1 MPVLNKDQCYLQQP
15 ERLEITVPQDLRADW
30 LADFAEHI
38 ALRLKLDNIK
48 KVEQYFNHETEEW
61 ILLTQKEMFL
71 KELNRHAGPASTLSS
86 KPELLESLSKLY
98 CVFIDPKTKDP
109 KKYMIAKR
117 IYEDVINC
125 SPGFADRVKFTTLIL
140 NVPLNLEELLAQ
152 VRFNLVDTIAS
163 IVAAGNAQGVHVHNR
178 FFEVAQSCGYGVWRI
193 NGKDA
198 YLHTGSSNLSDED
211 VKKKLEEGFAKSFHL
226 FGILNLMRDRI
237 EVLISD
243 RGYDGRKEEGYDPEL
258 YPHFTNF
265 ELFQSLSI
273 KEEVLLVKDEE
284 TYQVLDIHWQ
294 IIKNTLLLK
303 LSEEG
308 YVDLSPEEAT
318 LLAGLSFSFDSKT
331 LNMLIPHGDEL
342 AQCLAFFSEWTIA
355 QKVALVSAYLKDKS
369 TNEQKDIL
377 AILNNEAPQ
386 LSTQLKTQADLQSI
400 YFDIAIQEKDAAAL
414 RTHIEQ
420 GADINAALSLLF
432 SEAHKSDTLYWLH
445 ENKSLL
451 AAITATGMKALIP
464 NGKYKDKPV
473 VEALVSTK
481 KGRQLLLENPALQT
495 LLPETIANRSL
506 ADYLTQAAA
515 ERQRINVLEGFF
527 KKVDPFVT
535 QLGQYIVY
543 GDLTKTE
550 ELLKA
555 NPLLLEKL
563 LTEKITVTDY
573 SRRKSKKKTGFQ
585 IALCA
590 MDDEMCEML
599 AKYMSKD
606 EVAHQY
612 QELFP
617 EGQDKHATAQTPFDF
632 SAIVDAITSSNDAD
646 VQQALDLE
654 LPNHTVLWG
663 KLEQFRA
670 DFTKHSQAETVF
682 NPKHLMKAFE
692 LYDQKFD
699 HWDWPKRDLFWRQV
713 IGFTQ
718 RFLPAN
724 IAMVFAYSLY
734 DVVDNHEKA
743 PRSFKFRYGEGA
755 FFPISFGSLSGLG
768 YEYGGRPGWR
778 GGGPAHGGGGGGG
791 GGAVCKGLSKK

>member
-1 MPVLNKDQCYLQQP
+1 
-15 ERLEITVPQDLRADW
+15 
-30 LADFAEHI
+30 
-38 ALRLKLDNIK
+38 
-48 KVEQYFNHETEEW
+48 
-61 ILLTQKEMFL
+61 
-71 KELNRHAGPASTLSS
+71 
-86 KPELLESLSKLY
+86 
-98 CVFIDPKTKDP
+98 
-109 KKYMIAKR
+109 
-117 IYEDVINC
+117 
-125 SPGFADRVKFTTLIL
+125 
-140 NVPLNLEELLAQ
+140 NLEELLAQ
-152 VRFNLVDTIAS
+152 VRFNLVDKIAS
-163 IVAAGNAQGVHVHNR
+163 IAATGNAQGVHVHNR

-211 VKKKLEEGFAKSFHL
+211 IEKKLEEGFAKSFHL
-226 FGILNLMRDRI
+226 FGILNLMREQI
-237 EVLISD
+237 EVLIAD

-258 YPHFTNF
+258 YPHFTNL

-273 KEEVLLVKDEE
+273 KEAALRVIDEK

-308 YVDLSPEEAT
+308 FVDLSPEEAT

-331 LNMLIPHGDEL
+331 LTTLIPHGDEL
-342 AQCLAFFSEWTIA
+342 AQCLMFFSEWTIA
-355 QKVALVSAYLKDKS
+355 QKVALVNAYLKDKS

-386 LSTQLKTQADLQSI
+386 LTTQLKTQPQLQSI
-400 YFDIAIQEKDAAAL
+400 YFDIAIQEKEVAVVRA
-414 RTHIEQ
+414 HIEQ

-432 SEAHKSDTLYWLH
+432 SEAHKSDTLTWLH

-451 AAITATGMKALIP
+451 AHITQDGMKVLIP
-464 NGKYKDKPV
+464 NGKYQDKPV

-495 LLPETIANRSL
+495 LLPETIAHRSL

-515 ERQRINVLEGFF
+515 ERQGVNVLEGFF
-527 KKVDPFVT
+527 KKVDPLVT
-535 QLGQYIVY
+535 QFGQYIAY
-543 GDLTKTE
+543 GDMATAE

-573 SRRKSKKKTGFQ
+573 SRRKLKKKTGFQ

-617 EGQDKHATAQTPFDF
+617 EGQDKHFEAQTPFDF

-646 VQQALDLE
+646 VEKALDLE
-654 LPNHTVLWG
+654 LPNDTALWN

-670 DFTKHSQAETVF
+670 DFTERSYQETVF
-682 NPKHLMKAFE
+682 NPQHLLKAYE
-692 LYDQKFD
+692 LYEKQFE
-699 HWDWPKRDLFWRQV
+699 DWNWNQRDLFWRQV
-713 IGFTQ
+713 IGYTQ

-724 IAMVFAYSLY
+724 IAMDFAQGLYYRVEQKEKSNHSL
-734 DVVDNHEKA
+734 
-743 PRSFKFRYGEGA
+743 KFRFGEGA
-755 FFPISFGSLSGLG
+755 IFPLSFNFHSGLG
-768 YEYGGRPGWR
+768 YQYAVDAIGEGVRGVWR
-778 GGGPAHGGGGGGG
+778 RRARRSFFKTH
-791 GGAVCKGLSKK
+791 VEQKLQICKTYAALSKNENLRDGVK